1 MAEQEGVTKQLKAAN
16 QMLWVQKMNSIYN
29 QAENMLMW
37 RNMFLWKNL
46 KNTKKLE

>member
-29 QAENMLMW
+29 QAEEVIL
-37 RNMFLWKNL
+37 REYVYGGFG
-46 KNTKKLE
+46 E